1 MKYKVYQGTT
11 LKTTVTS
18 KTANITGLAPLTS
31 YTFGVVANNG
41 LRDSAKASLTVKTRG
56 IRLSIPTLLTVGSM
70 ITLHYQ
76 EYSLGLVPIGTE
88 PDGMFGGG
96 NRRDLTAKVISAVSD
111 TSTVE
116 LTTNDNDFLDGT
128 KLNKLP
134 DDSFGAFN
142 GFKAIYFGL
151 KEKNNGTD

>member
-1 MKYKVYQGTT
+1 MKYKVYQGTA
-11 LKTTVTS
+11 LKTTVTT
-18 KTANITGLAPLTS
+18 KTATITGLAPLTS
-31 YTFGVVANNG
+31 YTFGVTPNNG
-41 LRDSAKASLTVKTRG
+41 LRDGVQKIITVKTRG
-56 IRLSIPTLLTVGSM
+56 VQFVIPTSLTVGST
-70 ITLHYQ
+70 ISLRYQ

-134 DDSFGAFN
+134 DGSFGAFD
-142 GFKAIYFGL
+142 GIKAIYLG
-151 KEKNNGTD
+151 